1 MRCGTT
7 PTHIFKHK
15 LNPHLISKVRIIYSQ
30 DDEKILVKEHED
42 CTVVEGTIKVKL
54 TQEDTLKFDYKKP
67 VEIQVRVLTV
77 SGDCPTSAIKV
88 ISAGRCLDDGV
99 LE

>member
-7 PTHIFKHK
+7 PIHIFKHK
-15 LNPHLISKVRIIYSQ
+15 LNPNVISKVRIIYSQ
-30 DDEKILVKEHED
+30 NDQKVLVKED
-42 CTVVEGTIKVKL
+42 CTVQEDTITVKL

-88 ISAGRCLDDGV
+88 VSAGRCLDDGV
-99 LE
+99 LK